1 MNKQF
6 NNKIIDLGKKL
17 SIQSKVNIVGSANI
31 KRSIYYSD
39 YDLFEKVNNKSPQLI
54 YNHFRSLFEVIK
66 SSDNSVITD
75 FKMGKIGNEPLRWD
89 YDDIMKKENRG
100 VSFNDA
106 LKMES
111 IIKMD
116 IITYMNGR
124 FIEITEVYSICFNG
138 KCNVKYT
145 VDEVIKSITDEYREM
160 IYEGNYMKSLKKLF
174 SILKLKKTDEATK
187 KLLLNYFNSPI
198 GLLYRCK
205 SDLESIELILNYN
218 KFNID
223 TIRNS
228 LQQLKELISAFPV
241 DNNLEKISKIKSKED
256 MRQPLRKQ
264 INMLKKYINLDAQK
278 FISVNNI

>member
-6 NNKIIDLGKKL
+6 NNKIIDLGKKM
-17 SIQSKVNIVGSANI
+17 SIESKVNIVGSANI

-75 FKMGKIGNEPLRWD
+75 FKLGKIGDEPLRWD
-89 YDDIMKKENRG
+89 YDEIMKKENKG
-100 VSFNDA
+100 VSFDDA
-106 LKMES
+106 LKMKS

-124 FIEITEVYSICFNG
+124 FIEITEVYNICFNG
-138 KCNVKYT
+138 KCNQKYST
-145 VDEVIKSITDEYREM
+145 DEVIKSISDEYREM
-160 IYEGNYMKSLKKLF
+160 VYEGNYMKSLKKLF

-205 SDLESIELILNYN
+205 SDLESIEIILNYN
-218 KFNID
+218 KFNIE
-223 TIRNS
+223 TIRDS
-228 LQQLKELISAFPV
+228 LQQIKETISAYPV
-241 DNNLEKISKIKSKED
+241 DNNLEKISKIKTKDD
-256 MRQPLRKQ
+256 MVKPLRNQ
-264 INMLKKYINLDAQK
+264 INIIKKYINKHAQK
-278 FISVNNI
+278 FIAVNNI

>member
-6 NNKIIDLGKKL
+6 NNKIIDLGKKM
-17 SIQSKVNIVGSANI
+17 SIESKVNIVGSANI

-138 KCNVKYT
+138 KCNQKYT

-160 IYEGNYMKSLKKLF
+160 VYEGNYMKSLKKLF

-228 LQQLKELISAFPV
+228 LQQLKELVSAFPV
-241 DNNLEKISKIKSKED
+241 ENNLEKISKIKSKED

-264 INMLKKYINLDAQK
+264 INMLKKHINLDAQK

>member
-6 NNKIIDLGKKL
+6 NNKIIDLGKKM
-17 SIQSKVNIVGSANI
+17 SIESKVNIVGSANI

-54 YNHFRSLFEVIK
+54 YNHLRSLFEVIK

-138 KCNVKYT
+138 KCNKKYT
-145 VDEVIKSITDEYREM
+145 TDEVIKSITDEYREM
-160 IYEGNYMKSLKKLF
+160 VYEGNYMKSLKKLF
-174 SILKLKKTDEATK
+174 SILKLKKTDESTK

-228 LQQLKELISAFPV
+228 LQQLKELVSAFPV
-241 DNNLEKISKIKSKED
+241 ENNLEK
-256 MRQPLRKQ
+256 
-264 INMLKKYINLDAQK
+264 
-278 FISVNNI
+278 